1 MMNLIKR
8 TTAIYAV
15 FLTSVAFSQHNMIKY
30 PSVELK
36 GTDTV
41 ICFTMAQ
48 GRELAKRNEE
58 RKKFEEMVNLQKL
71 ELQQMDSILKSQQ
84 RMIETYKSIDEKQQ
98 FIIKEVKG
106 QVSLCDEQRVL
117 IEKELKKQK
126 RYKWTAIISGIALNT
141 ATIWITKKL

>member
-36 GTDTV
+36 GSDTV
-41 ICFTMAQ
+41 ICFTMPQ

-58 RKKFEEMVNLQKL
+58 RKKFEEIVNLQTL
-71 ELQQMDSILKSQQ
+71 ELQQMDSIVSSQQ

-126 RYKWTAIISGIALNT
+126 RYKWTAIISGITLNT
-141 ATIWITKKL
+141 LTIWITQKL